1 MKLVI
6 ASENQGKLK
15 EIESFLSCL
24 PVTLIP
30 QTAFNVPSVAETGLS
45 FIENAILKAR
55 HAAKYSDLPSM
66 ADDSGLAVDALG
78 GAPGIYSA
86 RYAGPECRS
95 EDNIK
100 KLLGAIKT
108 LTDEDRKARFHCA
121 IAFVRHY
128 NDPIPIICQ
137 AQWEGRILTKPSGT
151 GGFGYD
157 PIFYVP
163 NLNCTAAQLE
173 PEQKNK
179 ISHRAKA
186 LTELVNQLKLAYPNL
201 NIQPDDCTRTK

>member
-1 MKLVI
+1 MMKLVVGTD
-6 ASENQGKLK
+6 NQGKLT
-15 EIESFLSCL
+15 EIKSYFEGFQIE
-24 PVTLIP
+24 LIA
-30 QTAFNVPSVAETGLS
+30 QSTFNITPPKETGLS

-55 HAAKYSDLPSM
+55 HAAKNSELPSL

-86 RYAGPECRS
+86 RYAGENARA

-100 KLLGAIKT
+100 KLLTAIKT
-108 LTDEDRKARFHCA
+108 LQGEDRKARFYCV

-128 NDPIPIICQ
+128 KDPTPIVCQ
-137 AQWEGRILTKPSGT
+137 AEWEGRLLEQPVGN

-157 PIFYVP
+157 PIFFIP
-163 NLNCTAAQLE
+163 HLNCTAAELE
-173 PEQKNK
+173 PQQKNA

-186 LTELVNQLKLAYPNL
+186 LNSFVERLKLLYPHWVNAKSQT
-201 NIQPDDCTRTK
+201 NS